1 MSSALARR
9 SFFNRRNGQMPPP
22 IVFENTLR
30 NLGFVQSLAQQYRS
44 LDFVALDAS
53 LANTGVLPPGL
64 VLGKNSATGY
74 YLPSPST
81 GSDGS
86 QVAIAVLSD
95 EFDTSDFDPSTS
107 NGGAVSVVARDAEVR
122 AEDLS
127 YDPSVTTL
135 LQQQFKWA
143 QLLACGI
150 VVRTVGGVQVVN
162 D

>member
-1 MSSALARR
+1 
-9 SFFNRRNGQMPPP
+9 MPPP
-22 IVFENTLR
+22 IVFTNSQRT
-30 NLGFVQSLAQQYRS
+30 LGFVQSLAQQYRS

-53 LANTGVLPPGL
+53 LVNTGVLPPGM
-64 VLGKNSATGY
+64 VLGKITATGY

-95 EFDTSDFDPSTS
+95 EFDTSEFDPTS
-107 NGGAVSVVARDAEVR
+107 NNGGVVSVVCRDAEVR

-127 YDPSVTTL
+127 YDASVTTL

-143 QLLACGI
+143 QLLAVGI
-150 VVRTVGGVQVVN
+150 AVRTVGGVQVA
-162 D
+162 DD